1 LDLSGH
7 IVKATRVSELKASLS
22 RYLARVKAGEEIL
35 VTEHGRP
42 VAKLVP
48 IAGAEQADDDRLA
61 ALERAGVVR
70 IGAQPLP
77 AGFWRRTRPADPA
90 AAARAALI
98 AERRDGR

>member
-1 LDLSGH
+1 M
-7 IVKATRVSELKASLS
+7 KQTRVSELKASLS

-48 IAGAEQADDDRLA
+48 VAGADQADDDRLA
-61 ALERAGVVR
+61 ALERAGVIRV
-70 IGAQPLP
+70 ADHALP
-77 AGFWRRTRPADPA
+77 AEFWRRARPADPE

-98 AERRDGR
+98 TERREGR